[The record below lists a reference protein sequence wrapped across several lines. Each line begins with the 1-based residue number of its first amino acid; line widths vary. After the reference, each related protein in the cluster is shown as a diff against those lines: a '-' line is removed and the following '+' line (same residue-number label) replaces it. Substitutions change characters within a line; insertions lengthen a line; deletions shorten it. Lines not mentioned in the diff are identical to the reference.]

1 MVNIDKIITA
11 PFVALS
17 KTYKKLSTWGKVL
30 LGIIL
35 LLIAISYYKTNHN
48 IGKYEG
54 FQQTSEEFVQ
64 KTGLDVYDDFY
75 ADIYDYLVYNNVKND
90 YEIGEIVNKT
100 DVTQE
105 SRILDI
111 GCGSGHHTGN
121 LQERGF
127 NIIGLDNSQAMIK
140 KAQENYP
147 KGEFINGN
155 ALDPMAFQSA
165 TFSHILCMYFTLY
178 YMKDKMTFFHNCFTW
193 LQPTGV
199 LIVHLVERDQFNPI
213 LPPGNPLTMLTPQRY
228 AKERITHTNV
238 TFKDFKYNANFELNK
253 SDNTAKFV
261 EKFKNRQTDKAFR
274 RQEHVMYMEPEE
286 DILEMAKQVGFI
298 VEGKIDLIKATY
310 EYQYLYILKKPN

>member
-1 MVNIDKIITA
+1 MVNIDKIILA

-17 KTYKKLSTWGKVL
+17 KTYKKMSTWGKVL
-30 LGIIL
+30 IAIL
-35 LLIAISYYKTNHN
+35 LALAVVGYYKNKNPT
-48 IGKYEG
+48 YEG
-54 FQQTSEEFVQ
+54 FQQTSEEFEQ
-64 KTGLDVYDDFY
+64 KSGPEIYDDFY

-90 YEIGEIVNKT
+90 YEIGQIIDKT
-100 DVTQE
+100 QVTND

-111 GCGSGHHTGN
+111 GSGSGHHTGN
-121 LQERGF
+121 LEERGF
-127 NIIGLDNSQAMIK
+127 NIIGIDNSQAMIK
-140 KAQENYP
+140 KAKENYP
-147 KGEFINGN
+147 KAEFINGD
-155 ALDPMAFQSA
+155 ALDPMAFQSS
-165 TFSHILCMYFTLY
+165 TFSHILCMYFTIY
-178 YMKDKMTFFHNCFTW
+178 YMKDKMAFLQNCFTW
-193 LQPTGV
+193 LQPTGT

-238 TFKDFKYNANFELNK
+238 TFKDFKYNANFELDK
-253 SDNTAKFV
+253 SNNTAKFV

-274 RQEHVMYMEPEE
+274 RQEHQMYMESDA